1 MSFDT
6 VKANLEKEGES
17 ILDKLRS
24 TLNDESKV
32 QFRSCL
38 SESLFDDVRKCR
50 DDLVIAESVALHEQK
65 PTNATCIWFQDYEK
79 YIKLKKIISD
89 HKKENFVEFED
100 ELEDF
105 YDELEKI
112 KVKLVIDC
120 PLGNVKPN
128 LKSIV
133 RIFELVDLYFEI
145 DEDLYFDIKH
155 FLDRSKVY
163 EDLMSVES

>member
-1 MSFDT
+1 M
-6 VKANLEKEGES
+6 
-17 ILDKLRS
+17 
-24 TLNDESKV
+24 
-32 QFRSCL
+32 
-38 SESLFDDVRKCR
+38 
-50 DDLVIAESVALHEQK
+50 
-65 PTNATCIWFQDYEK
+65 
-79 YIKLKKIISD
+79 
-89 HKKENFVEFED
+89 
-100 ELEDF
+100 EDF